1 MKLNT
6 LIGIS
11 VGAALLLLNVVWLTV
26 DPLAR
31 LGLLALPGFVIVVL
45 HYLALLPVRR
55 LAHLPDQPW
64 FEYTGVVVAF
74 GLAQSL
80 ALYAL
85 EAARGPLDARGL
97 ALYTVAFWGAAA
109 LALWVVGQRVI
120 PAITANAVSVTSKL
134 LRWLPVVT
142 LIAGVN
148 LVGLIYFNTLNWPF
162 LWPDPGIYIVIGLFV
177 AAMVFPEAFSG
188 IWALRAV
195 GLAMVFIGQCYVL
208 HSVDI
213 ALETRSFIALLHVVG
228 IGGTYT
234 VMVLSYI
241 NQILP
246 RDNRAAP
253 APPAELPH
261 VAAIVPT
268 YGEPVDIVEA
278 TLLSLLRLDYPAD
291 RLGILLSDDGWR
303 DEMRLLADR
312 LGVYYMYG
320 PRQDAKAGNLNS
332 ALAQLH
338 KIYPQS
344 ELVLT
349 QDADETIDPRFLQ
362 KVVGYFTDPGIA
374 FVQTPKDA
382 IAPEGDPFGVRDR
395 VFYDVIQ
402 AGRNGS
408 GAAFSCGSG
417 VLWRVAAVESI
428 GGFSTWNVVEDLTT
442 SYLLHAAGWR
452 SEYHNEILSIGLAP
466 DDIPGLL
473 KQRGTW
479 AVDTWR
485 LFLFKNPLVMPGFT
499 LRQRLQYT
507 ELGMF
512 YVTAALFMPLL
523 LLVPVLSLYT
533 GEFVPIEGAALFP
546 WVAVSVLYYMVLA
559 RQGEYLKRMWQY
571 WVGHSPTYI
580 RAFVIALRSRR
591 RKPAYTVTRKE
602 RITGF
607 YGSMLWMQF
616 LYLFAGA
623 GAIIYALAAA
633 PHANILARLTN
644 SAILLFFMFL
654 VGGICAAAFYGLKSP
669 EASLETAQQ
678 RLRLP
683 APSPEITLEPA
694 QQPVSGD

>member
-6 LIGIS
+6 LLGI
-11 VGAALLLLNVVWLTV
+11 VVMAVLLPLNVIWLNV
-26 DPLAR
+26 DTLVR

-55 LAHLPDQPW
+55 LAHLPNQRW
-64 FEYTGVVVAF
+64 FEYAGIAVAF

-80 ALYAL
+80 ILYAFESAL
-85 EAARGPLDARGL
+85 GRLNLNGL
-97 ALYTVAFWGAAA
+97 ILYTLACWGLAA
-109 LALWVVGQRVI
+109 LAIW
-120 PAITANAVSVTSKL
+120 VTSQRIIPSLTARAVATMSKT

-142 LIAGVN
+142 LVAGVN

-162 LWPDPGIYIVIGLFV
+162 LWPDPGIYLVIGLFV
-177 AAMVFPEAFSG
+177 AAMVFPEVFSG
-188 IWALRAV
+188 IWALRVV

-208 HSVDI
+208 HSIDV
-213 ALETRSFIALLHVVG
+213 ALQTRSLIAVMHVVG
-228 IGGTYT
+228 ITGTYI

-253 APPAELPH
+253 PPPAELPH
-261 VAAIVPT
+261 VAAVVPT
-268 YGEPVDIVEA
+268 YGEPLEIVEA

-291 RLGILLSDDGWR
+291 RLKIIVSDDGWR
-303 DEMRLLADR
+303 DDMRLLADR
-312 LGVYYMYG
+312 LGVHYAYG

-332 ALAQLH
+332 ALEQIAGL
-338 KIYPQS
+338 YPQA

-349 QDADETIDPRFLQ
+349 QDADETIDPTFLQ
-362 KVVGYFTDPGIA
+362 KVVGYFSDDRIA

-382 IAPEGDPFGVRDR
+382 VAPDGDPFGVRDR

-417 VLWRVAAVESI
+417 VLWRIAAVQSI

-452 SEYHNEILSIGLAP
+452 SEYHNEILSVGLAP

-485 LFLFKNPLVMPGFT
+485 LFLFKSPLTTPGLT

-512 YVTAALFMPLL
+512 YVTATIFMPLL
-523 LLVPVLSLYT
+523 LLVPVLSLFT

-546 WVAVSVLYYMVLA
+546 WVAASVLYYMVLA
-559 RQGEYLKRMWQY
+559 RRGEYLKRMWQY

-580 RAFVIALRSRR
+580 RAFVIALRSRG
-591 RKPAYTVTRKE
+591 RKPAYKVTRKE
-602 RITGF
+602 RMSGF
-607 YGSMLWMQF
+607 YGTMLWMQF

-623 GAIIYALAAA
+623 GAIVYALAAA
-633 PHANILARLTN
+633 PHTDILARLTN

-654 VGGICAAAFYGLKSP
+654 VGGICAAAFYGIKAP
-669 EASLETAQQ
+669 AGSLEAAQQ
-678 RLRLP
+678 MQP
-683 APSPEITLEPA
+683 AVRRPDVVLDS
-694 QQPVSGD
+694 QQPASGD

>member
-11 VGAALLLLNVVWLTV
+11 VGAALLLLNVVWLNV
-26 DPLAR
+26 DALAR
-31 LGLLALPGFVIVVL
+31 LGLLALPAFLIVAL

-55 LAHLPDQPW
+55 LAHLPYQPW
-64 FEYTGVVVAF
+64 FEYTGVVVAC

-85 EAARGPLDARGL
+85 EAALGPLDLRGL
-97 ALYTVAFWGAAA
+97 LLYTVAFWGAAA
-109 LALWVVGQRVI
+109 LALWFVWRRVI
-120 PAITANAVSVTSKL
+120 PAISDRAVSTASKL

-142 LIAGVN
+142 LVAGVN

-208 HSVDI
+208 HSIDV
-213 ALETRSFIALLHVVG
+213 ALETRSLIAMMHLVG

-253 APPAELPH
+253 PPPADLPH
-261 VAAIVPT
+261 VAAVVPT
-268 YGEPVDIVEA
+268 YGEPAEIVEA
-278 TLLSLLRLDYPAD
+278 TLLSLLRLDYPAE
-291 RLGILLSDDGWR
+291 RLCILLSDDGWR

-312 LGVYYMYG
+312 LGVHYMYG
-320 PRQDAKAGNLNS
+320 PRQNAKAGNLNG
-332 ALAQLH
+332 ALAHLH
-338 KIYPQS
+338 EIYPQAA
-344 ELVLT
+344 LILT
-349 QDADETIDPRFLQ
+349 QDADETIDPSFLQ
-362 KVVGYFTDPGIA
+362 KVTGYFTDPGIA

-382 IAPEGDPFGVRDR
+382 VAPEGDPFGVRDR

-417 VLWRVAAVESI
+417 VLWRIAAVASI

-452 SEYHNEILSIGLAP
+452 SEYHNEILSVGLAP
-466 DDIPGLL
+466 EDIPGLL

-485 LFLFKNPLVMPGFT
+485 LFLFKNPLITPGFT

-512 YVTAALFMPLL
+512 YVTATLFMPLL
-523 LLVPVLSLYT
+523 LLVPLLSLFT

-546 WVAVSVLYYMVLA
+546 WVAASVLYYMVLA

-580 RAFVIALRSRR
+580 RAFLIALRSRGH
-591 RKPAYTVTRKE
+591 KPTYKVTRKE
-602 RITGF
+602 RVSGF

-633 PHANILARLTN
+633 PHTDILARLTN

-654 VGGICAAAFYGLKSP
+654 VSGICAAAFYGLKAPAGSP
-669 EASLETAQQ
+669 KTAQQ
-678 RLRLP
+678 QLQLAPRRQDLP
-683 APSPEITLEPA
+683 LES
-694 QQPVSGD
+694 QQPASGD